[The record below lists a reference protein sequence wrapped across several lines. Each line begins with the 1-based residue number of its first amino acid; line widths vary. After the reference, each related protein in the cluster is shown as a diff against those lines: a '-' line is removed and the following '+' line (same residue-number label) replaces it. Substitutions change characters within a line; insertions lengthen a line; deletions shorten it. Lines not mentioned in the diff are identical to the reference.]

1 MGYPRYVNRRLNY
14 FLVIGGGIATF
25 APMRQTLTCLGFVLL
40 VSAACSSESTPTA
53 SSATNA
59 DAADN
64 GMLDGSSSTNN
75 SAEEGG
81 VSTEADADSD
91 CSNLMLNDVPKA
103 QVDALFKVL
112 GIWQADQQVSNG
124 KHTPLTGC
132 DTAFAYRIG
141 PEVIIG
147 DSYKYVECTLKR
159 GALMKMSAGPYKVPA
174 GGCADF
180 GCTGKFAL
188 LWSSETGGSV
198 FQLDENEKPKGP
210 AVLSVTLGTNGTES
224 ELLFSNG
231 SGLSGTG
238 YIHRPGDATALKCQ

>member
-1 MGYPRYVNRRLNY
+1 
-14 FLVIGGGIATF
+14 
-25 APMRQTLTCLGFVLL
+25 MRHLPYASVAVALL
-40 VSAACSSESTPTA
+40 VAACSSSSTPATPSTTDVDA
-53 SSATNA
+53 GNAEALDGAPTSSVDDSGTTSTS
-59 DAADN
+59 DAA
-64 GMLDGSSSTNN
+64 
-75 SAEEGG
+75 EE
-81 VSTEADADSD
+81 D

-132 DTAFAYRIG
+132 DTAFAYRVG